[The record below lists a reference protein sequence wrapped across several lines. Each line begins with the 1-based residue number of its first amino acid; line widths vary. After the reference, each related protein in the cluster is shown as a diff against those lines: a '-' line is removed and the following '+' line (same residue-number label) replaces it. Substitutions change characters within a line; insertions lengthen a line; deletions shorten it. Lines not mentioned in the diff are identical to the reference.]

1 MTYKLGITGGIA
13 TGKSTIA
20 QEFAALG
27 YPVVDADQIA
37 RKVVQPGSPVMAVLQ
52 KEFGPMV
59 VQADGGLNRG
69 ALSSIVFNDAA
80 KRERMNVIMQPAIRA
95 EFEQKLAAAVA
106 TGATIVV
113 GDVPL
118 LFEQNYQEYF
128 DGIAVAV
135 ADEEYQLDR
144 VMSRDGLTRVQA
156 HRRIEAQLPL
166 ARKIKAADFAVN
178 TMGSEELRH
187 VQVMQLVRH
196 IESLV

>member
-13 TGKSTIA
+13 TGKSSVA
-20 QEFAALG
+20 QEFAAMG
-27 YPVVDADQIA
+27 FPVVDADKIA
-37 RKVVQPGSPVMAVLQ
+37 RSIVQPGSDVMKAIQ

-69 ALSSIVFNDAA
+69 ALGSQVFGQPERLA
-80 KRERMNVIMQPAIRA
+80 KLNGIMQPVIRR
-95 EFEQKLAAAVA
+95 EFEKQLAAAVA
-106 TGATIVV
+106 TDAAIVI

-156 HRRIEAQLPL
+156 RRRIESQMPL
-166 ARKIKAADFAVN
+166 ATKVKAADFAVN
-178 TMGSEELRH
+178 TMGPEELRH